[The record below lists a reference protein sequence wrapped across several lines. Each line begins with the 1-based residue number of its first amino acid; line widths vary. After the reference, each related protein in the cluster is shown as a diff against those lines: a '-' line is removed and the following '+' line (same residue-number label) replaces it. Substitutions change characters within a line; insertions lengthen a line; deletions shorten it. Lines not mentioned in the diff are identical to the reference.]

1 MYVAVSKTQDAIC
14 NMFCYEDYMEEQRTR
29 YDLVPTRTT
38 GLWSVHDKK
47 EHSYTWGMTMD
58 EATHYLRQQG
68 VNPTDVTILN

>member
-1 MYVAVSKTQDAIC
+1 
-14 NMFCYEDYMEEQRTR
+14 MFCFEEYMEEQRTR
-29 YDLVPTRTT
+29 YELVPTRTT

-58 EATHYLRQQG
+58 EALHYLRQQG